1 MRVKYS
7 DAVAEA
13 LENAPTAV
21 TKAFFKQTKML
32 EQNLRHP
39 SLRTK
44 KYDESNER
52 WQARVNRGWRFYFK
66 IEDDTYFI
74 TELIPHAKK

>member
-21 TKAFFKQTKML
+21 KKAFFKQTKML

-39 SLRTK
+39 SLRAK
-44 KYDESNER
+44 KYDEANDR
-52 WQARVNRGWRFYFK
+52 WQPASTGAGASTSRSK
-66 IEDDTYFI
+66 MTP
-74 TELIPHAKK
+74 TSSPS